1 MTENISVDRLAA
13 IKETQSLKNSNF
25 SDEAKIVARQ
35 IQKARNSLLCEKDF
49 SEKQPVAISEKN
61 PLCGIYFYKCE
72 DSTLYFN
79 IESIKE
85 NSVKV
90 CMKCIW
96 ADGCFSTEN
105 YEGTISDNYI
115 SIRIKSNDLHPL
127 PKQISIKRIS
137 KNHFFKEDIDYVI
150 SEGESFLGK
159 ISNNTISGIYS
170 GKGFSISIEL
180 HKL

>member
-79 IESIKE
+79 IESI
-85 NSVKV
+85 
-90 CMKCIW
+90 
-96 ADGCFSTEN
+96 T
-105 YEGTISDNYI
+105 
-115 SIRIKSNDLHPL
+115 L
-127 PKQISIKRIS
+127 
-137 KNHFFKEDIDYVI
+137 
-150 SEGESFLGK
+150 
-159 ISNNTISGIYS
+159 NNTTYPPIIKIVLIEERILLDIISPKPDKDIA
-170 GKGFSISIEL
+170 L
-180 HKL
+180 L